1 MSRNRSTREI
11 AERLVALCRK
21 MKWDEAQKELYARDA
36 VSIEPREG
44 GGFAKETKGLDA
56 IEAKGRQ
63 WAAMVEKVHSIKVS
77 DPVVA
82 DNVFACVMEM
92 DISMK
97 GQGRMKM
104 SELCVYEMKD
114 GKIVSEHFHM

>member
-1 MSRNRSTREI
+1 MNKNRSTQKI

-21 MKWDEAQKELYARDA
+21 GKWEEAQQELYAPDA
-36 VSIEPREG
+36 VSIEPHAA
-44 GGFAKETKGLDA
+44 GGFAKETKGLAA

-63 WAAMVEKVHSIKVS
+63 WAAGVEKVHEIEVS

-82 DNVFACVMEM
+82 SNVFACVMEM
-92 DISMK
+92 DLSMK
-97 GQGRMKM
+97 GQDRMKM
-104 SELCVYEMKD
+104 SELCVYEVKD